1 MENRDLC
8 SVIEL
13 VGEKCQRHIEGYF
26 ARGVYPGRGEVVV
39 EGEGRRLDA
48 DIGAIRIPT
57 EDDGVYESGEV
68 QNGEY
73 RGTANYAFFV

>member
-1 MENRDLC
+1 M
-8 SVIEL
+8 
-13 VGEKCQRHIEGYF
+13 
-26 ARGVYPGRGEVVV
+26 V

-57 EDDGVYESGEV
+57 DDDGIYESSEV
-68 QNGEY
+68 QNSEY